1 MVEEIEILPHAA
13 SVLAPADYPG
23 AMTSAPFGTLLTA
36 MVTPM
41 TPDGAID
48 HEGLERVVDHLL
60 STGHD
65 GIVVNG
71 TTGESAT
78 LTTQESIEVVAF
90 VAARVDGR
98 AHVVAGAGSN
108 DTAHAVALAR
118 SLAEVGASGL
128 LVVTPY
134 YNKPPQRGLLAH
146 FRAIADATDLPVCLY
161 DIPGR
166 SGIAIET
173 DTILALAEHPRIVA
187 MKDAKADFFAAAQI
201 MAATDLAWYSGD
213 DVLVLPHVG
222 QGAVGLI
229 GVTTHLAG
237 RQYRA
242 LIEAAIAGRRDEA
255 IALNQQLAPI
265 ADAVMNTS
273 QGAIMAKAGLVELG
287 VLSSAA
293 VRLPLIESTEAHLTK
308 LRAGLQA
315 SGLL

>member
-1 MVEEIEILPHAA
+1 MVEEFEILPHAA
-13 SVLAPADYPG
+13 SVLAPGDYPG

-48 HEGLERVVDHLL
+48 RDGLERVVDHLL
-60 STGHD
+60 ATGHD

-71 TTGESAT
+71 TTGEAAT

-146 FRAIADATDLPVCLY
+146 FRAIADATDLPACLY

-255 IALNQQLAPI
+255 IALNQRLAPI

>member
-1 MVEEIEILPHAA
+1 MVEEFEILPHAA
-13 SVLAPADYPG
+13 SVLAPGDYPG

-48 HEGLERVVDHLL
+48 RDGLERVVDHLL
-60 STGHD
+60 ATGHD

-71 TTGESAT
+71 TTGEAAT
-78 LTTQESIEVVAF
+78 LTTQESIEVVRL
-90 VAARVDGR
+90 VAAQVNGR

-146 FRAIADATDLPVCLY
+146 FRAIADATDLPACLY

-255 IALNQQLAPI
+255 IALNQRLAPI

>member
-65 GIVVNG
+65 GIVSIVVVEG
-71 TTGESAT
+71 KLSA
-78 LTTQESIEVVAF
+78 VAF

-146 FRAIADATDLPVCLY
+146 FRAIADATDLPACLY

-229 GVTTHLAG
+229 GVTMHLAG

-242 LIEAAIAGRRDEA
+242 LIEAD
-255 IALNQQLAPI
+255 
-265 ADAVMNTS
+265 
-273 QGAIMAKAGLVELG
+273 
-287 VLSSAA
+287 
-293 VRLPLIESTEAHLTK
+293 LTK